1 MARLAGTRTR
11 QKRINN
17 HRRLPRNRHHA
28 HATPRLSP
36 ATVAPAW
43 FEGRRVEYPTD
54 VSMVFQELKETWR
67 NETWFISS
75 IKKRTSHPSY
85 LKIIGLGLPALPSIF
100 AELRREPD
108 YWFLAL
114 EAITREDPAP
124 DAESMEQLISVW
136 LAWANEHGY

>member
-1 MARLAGTRTR
+1 MPRLAGTRVR
-11 QKRINN
+11 QKRII
-17 HRRLPRNRHHA
+17 HRRGLPPSKSHMQVS
-28 HATPRLSP
+28 PSLSP
-36 ATVAPAW
+36 AMVAPAW
-43 FEGRRVEYPTD
+43 FEGRRVEYPGD
-54 VSMVFQELKETWR
+54 LSIVFQELKETWR

-85 LKIIGLGLPALPSIF
+85 LKIIGLGLPALPLIF

-124 DAESMEQLISVW
+124 NAESLQQLVSGW
-136 LAWANEHGY
+136 LAWAKEHGY